1 MFLEISQNLHENTS
15 GKVSFLK
22 RLRPAT
28 LFKKKLWHR
37 GFPVNFTKS
46 LRTSFVKEHPR
57 WLLLY
62 VVTFETS
69 MFVAFQ
75 QKKLNFHKIA
85 FIIDCLTGSSI
96 RFWVL
101 FRDVD
106 IEYKFSS
113 YDSTT
118 NLHPFMKQCFIK
130 WYSIL
135 HFHLNQF
142 LNQDSCW
149 VNKYQLIISVNHLTT
164 NCAIIM
170 KPVGWFV

>member
-28 LFKKKLWHR
+28 LLKKKLWHR
-37 GFPVNFTKS
+37 GFPVNFAKS
-46 LRTSFVKEHPR
+46 PRTSFLKEHPR

-75 QKKLNFHKIA
+75 QKKLNFHKIV

-113 YDSTT
+113 YYSTT
-118 NLHPFMKQCFIK
+118 NLYPFMKQCFIR

-142 LNQDSCW
+142 LNQVSC
-149 VNKYQLIISVNHLTT
+149 
-164 NCAIIM
+164 
-170 KPVGWFV
+170 